1 MNGNSGDGMKNLWKC
16 PKCKREFEKKGQM
29 HSCNLYPVSE
39 HLKGK
44 EKIAKPLY
52 NELKKKIKENIGS
65 FKVESLPCCIH
76 FVSSYTFAAVYAMK
90 DKIKIN
96 FSLDRKL
103 VSPRLRSQQFS
114 ANRYMY
120 ELDVKDKKEL
130 DEELIGWLK
139 MAYNFKRKFN
149 R

>member
-1 MNGNSGDGMKNLWKC
+1 MNEDGCDGMKKLWKC
-16 PKCKREFEKKGQM
+16 QKCKREFEKKGQT

-52 NELKKKIKENIGS
+52 NELKEKIRENIGP

-90 DKIKIN
+90 DKIRIH
-96 FSLDRKL
+96 FSLNKKL
-103 VSPRLRSQQFS
+103 ASSRLRSQQFS
-114 ANRYMY
+114 ASRYMY
-120 ELDVKDKKEL
+120 ELSIKDKKEL
-130 DEELIGWLK
+130 DAELIGWLK
-139 MAYNFKRKFN
+139 LAYRLRRN